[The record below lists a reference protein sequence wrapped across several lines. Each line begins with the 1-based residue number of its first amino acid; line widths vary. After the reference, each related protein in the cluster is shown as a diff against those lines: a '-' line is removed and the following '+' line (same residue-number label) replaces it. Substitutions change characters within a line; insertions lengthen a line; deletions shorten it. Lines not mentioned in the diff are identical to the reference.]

1 MAYEIIHDLKK
12 ARIPVTVTDATASPW
27 TDDTGRTWTASGD
40 VLVYVLGEL
49 SGYFKVVNL

>member
-1 MAYEIIHDLKK
+1 MSYRIVHDLKK
-12 ARIPVTVTDATASPW
+12 ARIPVTVSDPTAAPW

-40 VLVYVLGEL
+40 PLVYILGDL